1 MHTPL
6 DAHLHTEEC
15 NKIIENLMKCYAEN
29 NKFKQCFGACDDLYM
44 SMRKCTKAERIAR
57 ETEAKRKTL
66 LEVEERA
73 KKLAKIRAS
82 GITWQEH
89 LRDRLREKAQA
100 RRAEEEK

>member
-44 SMRKCTKAERIAR
+44 SMRDFTI
-57 ETEAKRKTL
+57 
-66 LEVEERA
+66 
-73 KKLAKIRAS
+73 
-82 GITWQEH
+82 
-89 LRDRLREKAQA
+89 
-100 RRAEEEK
+100 